1 MAFKIGLKFGHE
13 LGRCW
18 YEAHRAT
25 NPSLYSCD
33 CPGWAALFS
42 AYHHGE
48 TVKGNEWQA
57 KWDKLDADDAQA
69 KATNEATERT
79 RTPEMGGQSFG
90 WIRTNW
96 GRCKDFMGA
105 RRSEITVGIYNAK
118 LLIFIG

>member
-1 MAFKIGLKFGHE
+1 VRRNAWPGPDKSTLAAGTATACGDVGGLV
-13 LGRCW
+13 L
-18 YEAHRAT
+18 
-25 NPSLYSCD
+25 
-33 CPGWAALFS
+33 
-42 AYHHGE
+42 
-48 TVKGNEWQA
+48 GNEWQA

-90 WIRTNW
+90 WIRTTW